1 MGLGVRSLRVR
12 RQEIGVRRQ
21 EIILFILPTT
31 PLPHYPTPHTLFP
44 VRRLFLF
51 ILPTPHYPTP
61 YTLFQVSPDAKVG
74 TAKDENIG
82 IIFPK

>member
-21 EIILFILPTT
+21 EIILFILPT
-31 PLPHYPTPHTLFP
+31 PH
-44 VRRLFLF
+44 
-51 ILPTPHYPTP
+51 
-61 YTLFQVSPDAKVG
+61 TLFQVSPDAKVG